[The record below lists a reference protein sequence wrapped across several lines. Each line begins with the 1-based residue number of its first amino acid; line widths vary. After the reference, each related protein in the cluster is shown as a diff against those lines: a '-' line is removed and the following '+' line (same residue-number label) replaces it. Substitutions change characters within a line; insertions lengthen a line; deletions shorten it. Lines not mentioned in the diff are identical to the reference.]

1 MFANVILPEVTVS
14 EMRGLF
20 ALLSLIANPD
30 SKVAAEFLAKLSAEK
45 DAAVEAARAAAAD
58 RTATEA
64 LAREL
69 SNLAV
74 REAALLEG
82 QIALAR
88 ERAAIDLKVAEF
100 DARMK
105 ALVTAVAPLKASGA
119 VAA

>member
-1 MFANVILPEVTVS
+1 MFQNVILPDVPPDQ
-14 EMRGLF
+14 MRGIF
-20 ALLSLIANPD
+20 SLLQLIANSE
-30 SKVAAEFLAKLSAEK
+30 SKAAAEFFQKLSAEK
-45 DAAVEAARAAAAD
+45 DAAIEAAKQAAAD
-58 RTATEA
+58 RAATEA

-82 QIALAR
+82 QAALAR

-105 ALVTAVAPLKASGA
+105 ALVAAVAPLKASDA